1 MAKIQTVLGPIAPSE
16 MGLTLAHEHLSA
28 DLRFFY
34 IDPPKGSPAGIEM
47 APMTLENL
55 GFIKNYPFSHK
66 PNLNLNDNE
75 GQAAVLDSL
84 IKLKANGGVT
94 VVEQSSFGFSRKA
107 SHLKKLS
114 QKSGVNILAGTGYY
128 IEESFPPE
136 VIKGATVESI
146 ANFCTGELL
155 DGCMGDP
162 TVKAGLIGEVG
173 VSVFIQL
180 LTKSLQ
186 MI

>member
-1 MAKIQTVLGPIAPSE
+1 M
-16 MGLTLAHEHLSA
+16 
-28 DLRFFY
+28 
-34 IDPPKGSPAGIEM
+34 
-47 APMTLENL
+47 
-55 GFIKNYPFSHK
+55 
-66 PNLNLNDNE
+66 NDDE

-173 VSVFIQL
+173 VSDEIKGRIRGQKLFQR
-180 LTKSLQ
+180 K
-186 MI
+186 